1 MTKQVLTFL
10 LIFTMVIAPI
20 ASAFEHCAG
29 MDMSEQTPDNQS
41 MTIALSV
48 DDTESSSHE
57 SMLNGQLA
65 DMDCH
70 ASSHC
75 TFHVCG
81 DAGVISSATSIY
93 LQGTAYYSNIASIP
107 PYGIALPLDLRP
119 PISIL

>member
-1 MTKQVLTFL
+1 MTKPVLTFL
-10 LIFTMVIAPI
+10 LIFTMIIAPI

-29 MDMSEQTPDNQS
+29 MDMSEQSPDNQS

-48 DDTESSSHE
+48 NDTASSSTDTL
-57 SMLNGQLA
+57 LNGHLA

-81 DAGVISSATSIY
+81 GAGIISSATSIQ
-93 LQGTAYYSNIASIP
+93 LQGSAYYSQFKSIS
-107 PYGIALPLDLRP
+107 PYSTVLPLDLRP
-119 PISIL
+119 PITIL